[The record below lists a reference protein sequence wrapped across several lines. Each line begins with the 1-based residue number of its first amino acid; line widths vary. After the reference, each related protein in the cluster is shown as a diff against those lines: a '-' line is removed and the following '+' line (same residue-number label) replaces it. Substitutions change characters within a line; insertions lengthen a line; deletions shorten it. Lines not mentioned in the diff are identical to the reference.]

1 MVTERISF
9 RAGYG
14 KGDALVALFKEQAD
28 GLFSTPLVLGARLYT
43 DLTGPMFSV
52 IVETDFADMEAYA
65 AFVKQDMAEYGTRD
79 FQEWFG
85 RMMAVT
91 EYGER
96 QLLTSEKLR

>member
-1 MVTERISF
+1 MITERISF

-14 KGDALVALFKEQAD
+14 KGDQLVALFKEQAD
-28 GLFSTPLVLGARLYT
+28 GLFSNPLVLAARLYT

-52 IVETDFADMEAYA
+52 IVESDFADLDAYT
-65 AFVKQDMAEYGTRD
+65 AFMKQDMAEYSTQD

-91 EYGER
+91 EGGER
-96 QLLTSEKLR
+96 QLLNSEKMR

>member
-1 MVTERISF
+1 MITERMTF

-14 KGDALVALFKEQAD
+14 KGDDLVALFKEQ
-28 GLFSTPLVLGARLYT
+28 STGFFNTPEVLGARIYT
-43 DLTGPMFSV
+43 DFTGPMFSV
-52 IVETDFADMEAYA
+52 IVETDFTDIDAYA
-65 AFVKQDMAEYGTRD
+65 AFTKRDMAEFATKD

-91 EYGER
+91 DGGDR

>member
-1 MVTERISF
+1 MITERLSF

-14 KGDALVALFKEQAD
+14 KGDTLVALFREQAT
-28 GLFSTPLVLGARLYT
+28 GLFSNPLVLGARLYT

-52 IVETDFADMEAYA
+52 IVESDFADLDAYA
-65 AFVKQDMAEYGTRD
+65 AFMKQDMAEYGTQD

-91 EYGER
+91 ESGER
-96 QLLTSEKLR
+96 QLLNSETFR

>member
-1 MVTERISF
+1 MITERISF

-14 KGDALVALFKEQAD
+14 KGDELVALFKEQAD
-28 GLFSTPLVLGARLYT
+28 GLFAQPTALGVRLYT

-52 IVETDFADMEAYA
+52 IVETDFADLDAYA
-65 AFVKQDMAEYGTRD
+65 AFMKQDMAEYGTKD

-96 QLLTSEKLR
+96 QLLNSEKIR

>member
-14 KGDALVALFKEQAD
+14 KGDALVALFKEQAV

-52 IVETDFADMEAYA
+52 IVESDFADMEAFT
-65 AFVKQDMAEYGTRD
+65 AFMKQDMAEYGTKD
-79 FQEWFG
+79 FQQWFS

-91 EYGER
+91 EVGER
-96 QLLTSEKLR
+96 QLLNSEKLR

>member
-1 MVTERISF
+1 MITERISF

-14 KGDALVALFKEQAD
+14 KGDQLVALFKEQTN
-28 GLFSTPLVLGARLYT
+28 GLFSNPLVLAARLYT

-52 IVETDFADMEAYA
+52 IAEIDFADLDAYA
-65 AFVKQDMAEYGTRD
+65 AFLKQDMAEYGTKD
-79 FQEWFG
+79 FQDWFA

-96 QLLTSEKLR
+96 QLLNSEKMR